1 MQSTIKT
8 LPSSAGVYQYFDKN
22 GKILYVGKAK
32 NLKNRVKSYWK
43 FVPEFMP
50 NFALNPRIIKM
61 LKEAT
66 ALEYIVVTK
75 EEDALILEN
84 SLIKQLKPKYNV
96 LLRDDKTYPY
106 ICIDE
111 SQAYPR
117 FEITRKVIKGKHITY
132 YGPFPSGAK
141 VLLDTLYE
149 TYPLVQKKSC
159 LQGKKACLFYQIGK
173 CPAPCEGKISKEEYN
188 KIIAIAKESIIK
200 KENLL
205 AGMQNKM
212 FFLAENERFE
222 EATKIRDNCRVI
234 ESLTIYSTLDIAKL
248 QDCDAIA
255 ILNEASR
262 GIIVKLFIR
271 NGKVVSSDYS
281 FFRFDDF
288 LDLGEA
294 YTGTILNLY
303 KPTTPDIPKDILVA
317 ESFEDMDDL
326 SNLISKLIGKK
337 INITKPQIG
346 YKQNIIN
353 LAVSNAK
360 ELLSQR
366 SKIQNDDIGSKIKS
380 LFELKELP
388 INIEV
393 FDNSHHHGD
402 ASVGAM
408 VTWCDGKWEKSKFR
422 RFILESKDEYAQMRE
437 LLMRRIENFDEI
449 PPPNLW
455 ILDGG
460 AALLSLAIELL
471 KDRAVDIDII
481 AISKEKIDAKSHRA
495 KGSAKDIIY
504 TQNDKFNLLPT
515 DERLHFIQKL
525 RDEAHRFAITFHRQ
539 KKNKIMLQ
547 SKTLEKKGIGQATLK
562 KLLNHFGTFEAIEQA
577 TQKELED
584 IAGAK
589 TATIL
594 KNRF

>member
-32 NLKNRVKSYWK
+32 NLKNRVRSYWR
-43 FVPEFMP
+43 FMPEFMP
-50 NFALNPRIIKM
+50 NFSLNPRIIKM
-61 LKEAT
+61 LKEAVS
-66 ALEYIVVTK
+66 LEYIVVES

-84 SLIKQLKPKYNV
+84 SLIKQLKPKYNI

-111 SQAYPR
+111 SQDFPR

-149 TYPLVQKKSC
+149 TYPLVQKKNC

-188 KIIAIAKESIIK
+188 KTVAIAKESIIK
-200 KENLL
+200 KEILI
-205 AGMQNKM
+205 AEMQNKM

-222 EATKIRDNCRVI
+222 EAAKIRDNCKVI
-234 ESLTIYSTLDIAKL
+234 ESLAIYSTLDIAKL

-271 NGKVVSSDYS
+271 NGKVVSSDYN

-288 LDLGEA
+288 LDLNEA
-294 YTGTILNLY
+294 YTGAILNLY

-317 ESFEDMDDL
+317 DSFEDMDDL

-337 INITKPQIG
+337 INIVKPKTG

-366 SKIQNDDIGSKIKS
+366 SKIQNDDIEEKIRS

-408 VTWCDGKWEKSKFR
+408 VTWCEGKWVKSKFR
-422 RFILESKDEYAQMRE
+422 RFILEAKDEYAQMRE
-437 LLMRRIENFDEI
+437 LLTRRIENFDEI

-460 AALLSLAIELL
+460 AALLNLALKLL

-481 AISKEKIDAKSHRA
+481 AISKEKIDTKAYRA

-504 TQNDKFNLLPT
+504 TKNDKFNLLPT

-525 RDEAHRFAITFHRQ
+525 RDEAHRFAIAFHRQ

-584 IAGAK
+584 IVGAK
-589 TATIL
+589 TANIL
-594 KNRF
+594 KNKF

>member
-32 NLKNRVKSYWK
+32 NLKNRVRSYWR
-43 FVPEFMP
+43 FMPEFMP
-50 NFALNPRIIKM
+50 NFSLNPRIIKM
-61 LKEAT
+61 LKEAVS
-66 ALEYIVVTK
+66 LEYIVVES

-84 SLIKQLKPKYNV
+84 SLIKQLKPKYNI

-111 SQAYPR
+111 SQDFPR

-149 TYPLVQKKSC
+149 TYPLVQKKNC

-188 KIIAIAKESIIK
+188 KTVAIAKESIIK
-200 KENLL
+200 KEILI
-205 AGMQNKM
+205 AEMQNKM

-222 EATKIRDNCRVI
+222 EAAKIRDNCKVI
-234 ESLTIYSTLDIAKL
+234 ESLAIYSTLDIAKL

-271 NGKVVSSDYS
+271 NGKVVSSDYN

-288 LDLGEA
+288 LDLNEA
-294 YTGTILNLY
+294 YTGAILNLY

-317 ESFEDMDDL
+317 DSFEDMDDL

-337 INITKPQIG
+337 INIVKPKTG

-366 SKIQNDDIGSKIKS
+366 SKIQNDDIEEKIRS

-408 VTWCDGKWEKSKFR
+408 VTWCEGKWVKSKFR
-422 RFILESKDEYAQMRE
+422 RFILEAKDEYAQMRE
-437 LLMRRIENFDEI
+437 LLTRRIENFDEI

-460 AALLSLAIELL
+460 AALLNLALKLL

-481 AISKEKIDAKSHRA
+481 AISKEKIDTKAYRA

-504 TQNDKFNLLPT
+504 TKNDKFNLLPT

-525 RDEAHRFAITFHRQ
+525 RDEAHRFAIAFHRQ

-547 SKTLEKKGIGQATLK
+547 SKTLGKKGIGQATLK

-584 IAGAK
+584 IVGAK
-589 TATIL
+589 TANIL
-594 KNRF
+594 KNKF